1 MIFTSKNGELRLYDG
16 HPADATG
23 PYYAK
28 VLFTNADLNFPLNR
42 GKPEEMLTMDR
53 GNMDTNASYHQG
65 SDEPIVNPL
74 SVKFSGLLDDT
85 NYTHKL
91 VRIMSGATKISY
103 GTTTSYCTLITTK
116 ASSALNVGGVAI
128 TTKAFADSS
137 KMAYNLEVKY
147 DGTTDFIYQ
156 LKEIYFPPD
165 QQTITEDE
173 DGVTLDINGLW
184 YGSGGTKATF
194 TTGKAI

>member
-42 GKPEEMLTMDR
+42 GKPEEVLTMDR

-65 SDEPIVNPL
+65 SDEPIVTPL
-74 SVKFSGLLDDT
+74 PVKFSGLLDDT

-137 KMAYNLEVKY
+137 KMAYNLEIKY
-147 DGTTDFIYQ
+147 DGTIDFIYQ

-165 QQTITEDE
+165 QQTITEGE